1 VKQPDSAGRP
11 CSEGEVHDPEQDSD
25 EEGKPHTR
33 IGNCRHELGA
43 EPSNPVQRRLPD
55 VSAADGDPQLD
66 YPLRRRSGTGA
77 YASYRRWPTVDHE
90 VTRSEVPME
99 KMNREQRRREKYGH
113 AGGATK
119 EPWPQSEA
127 NPVFGQGGDSVDN
140 DVKARGDAAT
150 DAGVPE
156 LGAAPKTKPGSS
168 AKAKGPRKAVDLKVG
183 KTGNTAK
190 G

>member
-1 VKQPDSAGRP
+1 
-11 CSEGEVHDPEQDSD
+11 
-25 EEGKPHTR
+25 
-33 IGNCRHELGA
+33 
-43 EPSNPVQRRLPD
+43 

-77 YASYRRWPTVDHE
+77 YASYIRWPTVDHE

-119 EPWPQSEA
+119 EPWPQSEV

-140 DVKARGDAAT
+140 DVKATGDAAT

-156 LGAAPKTKPGSS
+156 LGATPKTKPGSS
-168 AKAKGPRKAVDLKVG
+168 A
-183 KTGNTAK
+183 
-190 G
+190 